1 MGVLTIFLEKVDN
14 LRDGDLI
21 GKSDPYV
28 VFELK
33 EDNFVLDKH
42 FGKQESSHKSNVLSP
57 VYNETFHFSDIPSLN
72 KMLLT
77 VKVMDDDF
85 GDDDKLGSCKI
96 KLENL
101 GLTTTPK
108 HVEQAVDRK
117 LFRSNAVIHLK
128 LSYSG

>member
-1 MGVLTIFLEKVDN
+1 MGALTILLEKVDN

-33 EDNFVLDKH
+33 QDNFVLDKH

-57 VYNETFHFSDIPSLN
+57 VYNETFHFSEIPSLN
-72 KMLLT
+72 NMVLSVT
-77 VKVMDDDF
+77 IMDDDI
-85 GDDDKLGSCKI
+85 GGDDKLGSCKI

-108 HVEQAVDRK
+108 NVEHVVDRK